1 MRGSAGTAGIGCI
14 VGECAKEGVCCSGH
28 RSATPGS
35 NIRKNRS
42 CGIMPC
48 QVDSHIKQN
57 V

>member
-14 VGECAKEGVCCSGH
+14 VGECAKEVCRSGH
-28 RSATPGS
+28 GSATSGS

-42 CGIMPC
+42 CGITSC